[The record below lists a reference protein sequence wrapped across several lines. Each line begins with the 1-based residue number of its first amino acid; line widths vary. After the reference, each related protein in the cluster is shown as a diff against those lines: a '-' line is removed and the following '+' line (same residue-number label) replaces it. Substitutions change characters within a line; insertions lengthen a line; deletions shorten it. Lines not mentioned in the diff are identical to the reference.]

1 MSNFMLEEVFNTV
14 SIVMSFP
21 HVTIPLQVNF
31 IYPSVNTDSK
41 SIYLSVVHLKLSFH
55 SSWLKAV

>member
-1 MSNFMLEEVFNTV
+1 MLEEVFNTV
-14 SIVMSFP
+14 SIVMPFP

-41 SIYLSVVHLKLSFH
+41 SIYLSVVQNCHFIVVSWKLSD
-55 SSWLKAV
+55 